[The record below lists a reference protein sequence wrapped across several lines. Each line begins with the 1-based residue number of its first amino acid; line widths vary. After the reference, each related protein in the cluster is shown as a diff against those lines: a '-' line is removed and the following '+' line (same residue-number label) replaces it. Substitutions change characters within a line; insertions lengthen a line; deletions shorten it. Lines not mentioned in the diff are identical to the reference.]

1 MLTRANILVA
11 LFLLTQQLPAQPSV
25 VSELGR
31 MPGAALRM
39 GFGARG
45 MGLGNAM
52 SAVSTGELS
61 APYNPALVP
70 FQTSRVA
77 SASFGIL
84 SLDRRLNFLS
94 YGQTLPPT
102 AGIFLGITNS
112 GVGNIDGRDLNG
124 FPTKTYST
132 SENSFLIAFGIRAGE
147 QFSFGLASKILYYR
161 LFEGV
166 HSTTVGFDLGA
177 LYVLTD
183 QISIAAV
190 IQDLNSKYHWDTS
203 LLYGRQGNTTV
214 ERFPLRKKVGV
225 SYRNDYYR
233 LQLGAEIESI
243 ASTVL
248 SRLGVEYSPIPQ
260 LVLRAGVDQIDIE
273 RNLVAKPSFG
283 FSLNPDFEFVSSY
296 IHYAY
301 VIEPYTPFN
310 MHIVALSVRLD

>member
-1 MLTRANILVA
+1 MPTRTTILVA
-11 LFLLTQQLPAQPSV
+11 LFFLTQHLPAQPSG

-52 SAVSTGELS
+52 SAVSTEELS

-70 FQTSRVA
+70 FQTSRVV

-94 YGQTLPPT
+94 YGQSLPPT
-102 AGIFLGITNS
+102 AGIFIGITNS
-112 GVGNIDGRDLNG
+112 GVGNIDGRDMNG
-124 FPTKTYST
+124 LPTETYAT
-132 SENSFLIAFGIRAGE
+132 SENSFLIAFGIRTSE
-147 QFSFGLASKILYYR
+147 RFSLGLASKILYYR
-161 LFEGV
+161 LFKGV
-166 HSTTVGFDLGA
+166 QSTTVGFDLGA
-177 LYVLTD
+177 LYALTD

-190 IQDLNSKYHWDTS
+190 LQDLNSKYNWDTS
-203 LLYGRQGNTTV
+203 PLYGRQGNTTV
-214 ERFPLRKKVGV
+214 ERFPLRKKVGL

-233 LQLGAEIESI
+233 LLFGAEIEFI
-243 ASTVL
+243 ATTVL

-260 LVLRAGVDQIDIE
+260 LVLRAGIDQIDIE

-283 FSLNPDFEFVSSY
+283 FSLNPDFDFVSSY